1 MLATLPVDA
10 PPQDCRAK
18 PQVTTLYADA
28 DKKRK
33 VTFPPGATL
42 RECAAAVDGAQ
53 VMTKPD
59 SGGTEM
65 CIFYEMP
72 VDPKNPQIQIKRQRA
87 GVTKSLPDK
96 SCPEIDVSRANYPGK
111 LWFFLGENVVL
122 VNAFKVKAKVETE
135 GLAFIKGEKT
145 APAKTRPAA
154 DYGNAPLS
162 LMGIAEAGAI
172 ECRKNAGFFQGRY
185 AACYRAEVYNPNVR
199 GDRTLVIGLTK
210 NGEYR
215 FIESIPTGAD
225 TRVAP

>member
-10 PPQDCRAK
+10 PPQDCRAT
-18 PQVTTLYADA
+18 PQVTTLFADA
-28 DKKRK
+28 AKTRK
-33 VTFPPGATL
+33 VTLPPGPIL
-42 RECAAAVDGAQ
+42 RQCASSADGAQ
-53 VMTKPD
+53 VLTKPD

-87 GVTKSLPDK
+87 GVAKSLPDK
-96 SCPEIDVSRANYPGK
+96 SCPEIDFTRAGYPGK
-111 LWFFLGENVVL
+111 NWFFLSENVVL
-122 VNAFKVKAKVETE
+122 ANAFKVKQKVETE
-135 GLAFIKGEKT
+135 GLAFLKSEKT
-145 APAKTRPAA
+145 APPQTRPVA
-154 DYGNAPLS
+154 DYGTAPLG
-162 LMGIAEAGAI
+162 LMGIAQAGAI

-215 FIESIPTGAD
+215 FIESIPAGAD
-225 TRVAP
+225 TRGAP